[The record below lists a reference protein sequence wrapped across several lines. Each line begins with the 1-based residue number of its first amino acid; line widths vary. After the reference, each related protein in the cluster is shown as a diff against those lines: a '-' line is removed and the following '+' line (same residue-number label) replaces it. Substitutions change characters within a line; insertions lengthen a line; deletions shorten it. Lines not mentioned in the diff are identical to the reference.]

1 MPYIIGTCN
10 FIRMLVW
17 LERNNLMEKCQEND
31 QRLSKQWGTLQ
42 LICKIVCGGQI
53 LFALAWLFVWSNPW
67 IMKNKCH
74 HQCWAEVQLT
84 WFLYNTF
91 AIIYPSHIIPNSKGL
106 FHWFLTQLQEPPS
119 ILTCDPSLLLHV
131 GTTVSLDPIATPL
144 QSLDQSVPREFS
156 WWGQVMHRAS
166 SWMDPRPKVSEKI

>member
-1 MPYIIGTCN
+1 MLYIIGTCN

-106 FHWFLTQLQEPPS
+106 FYWFLMQLQEPPS
-119 ILTCDPSLLLHV
+119 TYLWPLPTITCRYNCVFGPHCNPPAE
-131 GTTVSLDPIATPL
+131 T
-144 QSLDQSVPREFS
+144 
-156 WWGQVMHRAS
+156 
-166 SWMDPRPKVSEKI
+166 RPKCSQGIFLMRPSYAQS